1 MAKTNF
7 TKAEEALSEAL
18 QKMMRTKL
26 LEAADAA
33 QGISQQATDE
43 EKRERIALVQSLKR
57 GIKRLYHNDKEI
69 YTKLAIK
76 KKDLDMLLTN
86 AETLTKENWE
96 NVVVVKHKV
105 TELVKLLPEE
115 QISNE
120 DLVKQQRKHHKT
132 KRFNVNDKWL
142 PLT

>member
-1 MAKTNF
+1 MSKTNF
-7 TKAEEALSEAL
+7 TKAEEALSDAL

-33 QGISQQATDE
+33 QGTLPATDE
-43 EKRERIALVQSLKR
+43 EMVERRLIVQSLRR
-57 GIKRLYHNDKEI
+57 GIKRLHHHDKEI
-69 YTKLAIK
+69 YKKLAIQK
-76 KKDLDMLLTN
+76 QDLDALLKN
-86 AETLTKENWE
+86 AEMLTKENWD
-96 NVVVVKHKV
+96 NVIVVKNRV
-105 TELVKLLPEE
+105 VELVKLLPDQ